1 MTRRKEIQAGAPF
14 VELLTPIFR
23 QGKLVYQSPS
33 IHAIREHARK
43 QLEGFHAGVKRF
55 LNPHQYPVG
64 LELGLH
70 ELRTDLILKARG
82 IKT

>member
-1 MTRRKEIQAGAPF
+1 VIPAGTPF
-14 VELLTPIFR
+14 TELLTPIFR
-23 QGKLVYQSPS
+23 GGKLVYPPPS
-33 IHAIREHARK
+33 IHAIREHART

-70 ELRTDLILKARG
+70 DLRTNLILKARG
-82 IKT
+82 IEA